1 MALMLRTLL
10 FCAVLGAAAGMMT
23 AKAQPPPAPLPNFA
37 GVALRLWDWSAP
49 FAPSQWSEPK
59 LGGYDWRADH
69 ALIRDGELM
78 LSVSEKASGQ
88 VQSNAAAAASSALWE
103 VDVTIPPM
111 RNGLIAAPL
120 WTFNA
125 DTFDEIDFEVVGR
138 KGLQLTVWSAVDG
151 RHTAVWSRQVID
163 GDLSGHRYRL
173 GIGYVAG
180 ERIVFLVNGRQVAE
194 VRPEDAPR
202 GFPSTPQ
209 KPYFDLWVANGLDP
223 GWAGRWSPLRP
234 GERLTMRLHGYRAT
248 PWGDRASV
256 PEKATD

>member
-10 FCAVLGAAAGMMT
+10 FCAILGATAGMMT
-23 AKAQPPPAPLPNFA
+23 AKAQPPPARLPDFSA
-37 GVALRLWDWSAP
+37 VTLRLWDWSAP
-49 FAPSQWSEPK
+49 LAPSQWSEPK

-69 ALIRDGELM
+69 ASIREGELL

-88 VQSNAAAAASSALWE
+88 VQTNAAAAASSALWE

-111 RNGLIAAPL
+111 RDGLIAAPL

-151 RHTAVWSRQVID
+151 RHTSVWSRQVIN
-163 GDLSGHRYRL
+163 GDLSGRRYRL
-173 GIGYVAG
+173 GIEYAAG
-180 ERIVFLVNGRQVAE
+180 ERIVFYVNGRQVAE

-223 GWAGRWSPLRP
+223 GWAGRWSPLRS

-248 PWGDRASV
+248 SLV
-256 PEKATD
+256 E

>member
-1 MALMLRTLL
+1 MLRTLL

-138 KGLQLTVWSAVDG
+138 KGLQLTIWSAVDG

-234 GERLTMRLHGYRAT
+234 GERLTMRLHGYRTT
-248 PWGDRASV
+248 PWGDRSSV